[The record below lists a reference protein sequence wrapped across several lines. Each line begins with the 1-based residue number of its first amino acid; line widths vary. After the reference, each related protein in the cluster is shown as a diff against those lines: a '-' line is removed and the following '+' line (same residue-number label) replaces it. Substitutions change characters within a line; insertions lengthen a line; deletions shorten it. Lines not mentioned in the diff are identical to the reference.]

1 MSAHSARDYRTP
13 RARVEGLG
21 SARSGT
27 MHFLH
32 QRISAVALV
41 PLSIWFV
48 VAAVGFVGA
57 GLAEV
62 LVFLA
67 DPINA
72 VLMLLFIAATL
83 YHMALGMQII
93 VEDYVHQDGVKIALL
108 ILIRFA
114 MWSIG
119 AAAGFAVLR
128 IAL

>member
-1 MSAHSARDYRTP
+1 MSARSIRDYRTP

-27 MHFLH
+27 MHFLR

-48 VAAVGFVGA
+48 VAALQMVGA
-57 GLAEV
+57 NFAEV

-67 DPINA
+67 EPLNA
-72 VLMLLFIAATL
+72 VLMLLFVATTL
-83 YHMALGMQII
+83 YHMALGMQVI
-93 VEDYVHQDGVKIALL
+93 VEDYVHQEGAKLALL

-114 MWSIG
+114 MWGIG
-119 AAAGFAVLR
+119 AGAGFAILR
-128 IAL
+128 IAV

>member
-1 MSAHSARDYRTP
+1 VSARSARDYRTP

-21 SARSGT
+21 AARAGT

-48 VAAVGFVGA
+48 VKALGLVGA
-57 GLAEV
+57 NFAEV
-62 LVFLA
+62 LIFLA
-67 DPINA
+67 DPVNA
-72 VLMLLFIAATL
+72 VLMVLFIGAAL

-93 VEDYVHQDGVKIALL
+93 VEDYVHQDGVKLALL

-114 MWSIG
+114 MWGIG
-119 AAAGFAVLR
+119 AAAAFAVLR